1 MNARLS
7 RQMTFL
13 GLGVLAFYAGLLGTG
28 QASLEIL
35 PQFAISAVIFLS
47 SGKIMRQM
55 AEKLPAKEQPEE
67 EEQQEPNWEIR
78 NLVLNWV
85 AAATVVSIVG
95 LFLVKPAS
103 MTFGEFGRFLL
114 KMDVVMTDYEMPI
127 AP

>member
-1 MNARLS
+1 
-7 RQMTFL
+7 
-13 GLGVLAFYAGLLGTG
+13 
-28 QASLEIL
+28 
-35 PQFAISAVIFLS
+35 
-47 SGKIMRQM
+47 M
-55 AEKLPAKEQPEE
+55 AENLPAKEQPDE

-85 AAATVVSIVG
+85 AAATVVGIVG